1 MNKYVRTLTVTY
13 DIDIENWEVPLFR
26 GAVINAMGTSAN
38 MLFHN
43 HIGDDE
49 FRYRYPLVQYK
60 RLGGKAAIVAV
71 AQGADIIGQFMTSG
85 CNEFKLGERMAPF
98 NVAQLRPNRMLVQL
112 WQSPFHYHVHRWLP
126 LNGKNYE
133 LYNATQDAEE
143 RKAMLEAILRGNLLA
158 MLKGIGIWI
167 EGNLT
172 VRIVNLTEPYLL
184 RYKEV
189 NLMAFN
195 ADFDSNLTIPA
206 NVGLGKHASVG
217 FGTVNRLSKAKDETN
232 NNQ

>member
-71 AQGADIIGQFMTSG
+71 AQGAD
-85 CNEFKLGERMAPF
+85 
-98 NVAQLRPNRMLVQL
+98 
-112 WQSPFHYHVHRWLP
+112 
-126 LNGKNYE
+126 
-133 LYNATQDAEE
+133 
-143 RKAMLEAILRGNLLA
+143 
-158 MLKGIGIWI
+158 
-167 EGNLT
+167 
-172 VRIVNLTEPYLL
+172 
-184 RYKEV
+184 
-189 NLMAFN
+189 
-195 ADFDSNLTIPA
+195 
-206 NVGLGKHASVG
+206 
-217 FGTVNRLSKAKDETN
+217 
-232 NNQ
+232 